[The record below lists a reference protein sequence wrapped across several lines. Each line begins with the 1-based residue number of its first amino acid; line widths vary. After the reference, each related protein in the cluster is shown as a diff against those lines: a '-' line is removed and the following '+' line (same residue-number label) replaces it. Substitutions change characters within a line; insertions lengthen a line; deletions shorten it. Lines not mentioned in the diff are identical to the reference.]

1 MSDSFLSNS
10 NYGCCRY
17 AGRGTAELQSRLGS
31 SPQPSEWHL
40 NNGHTLHAC
49 DNMCPRAVPPAGLR
63 ARGRSSAGVYIL
75 NASSSSSS
83 RGLSVEFIFGCGDVI
98 LQRILNA

>member
-1 MSDSFLSNS
+1 MLMSDSFLSNS

-17 AGRGTAELQSRLGS
+17 AGRGTAELQARLGS

-40 NNGHTLHAC
+40 NNGHVCVRMCDTDFASLLSIIQTLHAC

-63 ARGRSSAGVYIL
+63 ARGRSSAGV
-75 NASSSSSS
+75 
-83 RGLSVEFIFGCGDVI
+83 
-98 LQRILNA
+98 